1 MKKGYELKDFFTIDD
16 FDIEGKTVL
25 LRIDVNSAV
34 INGKVV
40 MNGRIEGHAGTI
52 EELLDRKA
60 RVVALA
66 HQGRVGKPDFL
77 PLEQHARLLRRFV
90 TIEYVKDVMGEV
102 AIGAIKNLEDGE
114 ALLLENVRIIPE
126 ETLKGTP
133 EKHSRSPFV
142 RKLSPLVDYFINDAF
157 SVAHRSHA
165 SIVGFAKALKS
176 GMGSLMEKELMA
188 LEMSTL
194 HAERPRVYVLGG
206 SKPKDALDV
215 MEFALSAGT
224 ADVILTTG
232 VIGNIVLYA
241 SGVTAMSKEEK
252 RDKDLMGSVKRAKK
266 IMEMRGDRIKYPE
279 DVAVEEGG
287 MRKEIDAD
295 FVKPGQQICDIG
307 EGTCR
312 KYREIIRNAGTVIM
326 KGPAGIC
333 EKEIFIK
340 GTTELLK
347 AVSFSK
353 AFSLIGGGHTST
365 VMDMISIDRRET
377 LNANGYVSLSGGA
390 LLRYLSGKSL
400 PGIEVLRRRE
410 VSSFIGSPVARY
422 EERKALPAA
431 WSL

>member
-1 MKKGYELKDFFTIDD
+1 MVYELKDFFTIDD

-25 LRIDVNSAV
+25 LRIDVNSTV

-40 MNGRIEGHAGTI
+40 MNGRIEGHARTI

-60 RVVALA
+60 RVVVLA

-90 TIEYVKDVMGEV
+90 AIEYVKDVMGEV
-102 AIGAIKNLEDGE
+102 ATGAIKNMEDGE
-114 ALLLENVRIIPE
+114 ALLLDNVRTLPE
-126 ETLKGTP
+126 ETLKRTP
-133 EKHSRSPFV
+133 EKHSRSLFV

-188 LEMSTL
+188 LEKSTL
-194 HAERPRVYVLGG
+194 YAERPRVYVLGG
-206 SKPKDALDV
+206 SKSEDVLDV
-215 MEFALSAGT
+215 MEFTLNAGK

-232 VIGNIVLYA
+232 VIGQIFLYA

-252 RDKDLMGSVKRAKK
+252 RDKDLTGSVKRAKK
-266 IMEMRGDRIKYPE
+266 IMEKCDKIMYPE

-295 FVKPGQQICDIG
+295 FVKSGEQICDIG

-312 KYREIIRNAGTVIM
+312 KYGEIIRNAGTVIM

-340 GTTELLK
+340 GTRELLK

-365 VMDMISIDRRET
+365 VMDMIGMDRRET

-390 LLRYLSGKSL
+390 LLMYLSGKSL

-410 VSSFIGSPVARY
+410 VSSLIGVAKS
-422 EERKALPAA
+422 EERAA
-431 WSL
+431 VLATPLL

>member
-1 MKKGYELKDFFTIDD
+1 MVYELKDFFTMDD
-16 FDIEGKTVL
+16 FDVEGKTVL
-25 LRIDVNSAV
+25 LRTDLNSTV

-40 MNGRIEGHAGTI
+40 MNGRIVGHAGTI

-66 HQGRVGKPDFL
+66 HQGRVGQPEFL
-77 PLEQHARLLRRFV
+77 PLEQHARLLRRLV
-90 TIEYVKDVMGEV
+90 TIEYVKDVMGDV
-102 AIGAIKNLEDGE
+102 AIGAIKNMGDGE
-114 ALLLENVRIIPE
+114 ALLLDNVRTIPE
-126 ETLKGTP
+126 ETLKWTP
-133 EKHSRSPFV
+133 EKHSRSLFV

-188 LEMSTL
+188 LKKSTL

-215 MEFALSAGT
+215 MEFALSAGK

-232 VIGNIVLYA
+232 VIGQIFLYA

-266 IMEMRGDRIKYPE
+266 IMEKYDKIMYPE

-295 FVKPGQQICDIG
+295 FVKSGEQICDIG

-312 KYREIIRNAGTVIM
+312 KYGAIIRNAGTVIM

-340 GTTELLK
+340 GTRELLK
-347 AVSFSK
+347 AISFSK

-365 VMDMISIDRRET
+365 VMDMIGIDRREK
-377 LNANGYVSLSGGA
+377 LNENGYVSLSGGA
-390 LLRYLSGKSL
+390 LLMYLSGKSL

-410 VSSFIGSPVARY
+410 VSSLIGVAKS
-422 EERKALPAA
+422 EERAA
-431 WSL
+431 VLATPLL

>member
-60 RVVALA
+60 RVVA
-66 HQGRVGKPDFL
+66 
-77 PLEQHARLLRRFV
+77 
-90 TIEYVKDVMGEV
+90 IEYVKDVMGEV

-114 ALLLENVRIIPE
+114 ALLLENVRTIPE
-126 ETLKGTP
+126 ET
-133 EKHSRSPFV
+133 HSRSPFV
-142 RKLSPLVDYFINDAF
+142 RKLSPLVDFFLNDAF
-157 SVAHRSHA
+157 LVAHRSHA
-165 SIVGFAKALKS
+165 SRVGFAKALKS

-252 RDKDLMGSVKRAKK
+252 RDKDLMGSVKKAKK
-266 IMEMRGDRIKYPE
+266 IMEMRGDRIKYPK

-333 EKEIFIK
+333 EKEIFMK

-347 AVSFSK
+347 AVSFYK

-365 VMDMISIDRRET
+365 VMDMIGIDRWET
-377 LNANGYVSLSGGA
+377 LNANGYVRLSGGA

-410 VSSFIGSPVARY
+410 VSSLIGSPVARY